1 MSLDDLLTRNLFKKD
16 SLGSLV
22 ALGFTLEIL
31 AFPSQ
36 ASVKCYS
43 NCGPHTTFIKIT
55 WRAPLKMQ
63 IPTPH
68 SRPTESEPLG
78 VEI

>member
-1 MSLDDLLTRNLFKKD
+1 MKSGG
-16 SLGSLV
+16 LGLYSGKE
-22 ALGFTLEIL
+22 AIL
-31 AFPSQ
+31 ASPSK

-43 NCGPHTTFIKIT
+43 HCGLYTTFIKIT

-68 SRPTESEPLG
+68 SKPTESESLG